1 MAVLNL
7 DELFEKVHS
16 KETFLHFIDA
26 LMLDKADEDKK
37 EKIRKSDPYGPG
49 ENGWENETIVQFLEA
64 IHAYGEDSSSIGEE
78 ANWKSFALLL
88 YAGKFYE

>member
-1 MAVLNL
+1 MDL
-7 DELFEKVHS
+7 DELLETVNS
-16 KETFLHFIDA
+16 KETFLRFVEA
-26 LMLDKADEDKK
+26 LTLDKADEEKK
-37 EKIRKSDPYGPG
+37 EKIKKSDPYGPG
-49 ENGWENETIVQFLEA
+49 ANGWENDGIIQFLEA